1 MKIKHAAALL
11 LLGGISLF
19 SGCNDDLT
27 LVGST
32 IQPQGDRNTVYTDT
46 FRMTASTVKRGS
58 LYAKT
63 TRGLLGEIYDPLYG
77 HLKSDYLCQFYCA
90 ENYRF
95 PHKPHQGEVDS
106 VKLNIRFY
114 FWNGDGQALMR
125 ARAYAVN
132 KPIEKNYYTNLNP
145 ADYCDM
151 QNVFGTQVYTTSGC
165 FSDSV
170 STGRKDQK
178 TNREIKQAR
187 YALKIALPREWGTRF
202 YNETVNNPSSF
213 ATQEAF
219 NRFFPGLYITT
230 DYGSGN
236 ILNVSDTQLYFY
248 YRRPKSSKN
257 DTLVR
262 DSVMFQVTKEVIQHS
277 RFLHTDEEKL
287 LTPNDQY
294 AYVKTP
300 AGIYPRLVIPSRE
313 IAKTIKGRFTNNLM
327 LSLKYDPQ
335 ENWKYAMSPPPY
347 LMLMPEDSL
356 RTFFENRSIEN
367 NATTFLSRDNTRVST
382 QYGYDPATRTY
393 YFSNIINLLN
403 IHIKEK
409 PDEDLRLLIVPVE
422 RDFATTT
429 DRFGNVTGYYTR
441 AIHNYLMLSG
451 VKFPIDQE
459 HMKIVVVSNKYTGK

>member
-1 MKIKHAAALL
+1 MKIKYAVALL

-46 FRMTASTVKRGS
+46 FRMTASTVKRDS

-95 PHKPHQGEVDS
+95 PHKPHMGVIDS
-106 VKLNIRFY
+106 VKLKIHFF
-114 FWNGDGQALMR
+114 FWKGDGHALMR
-125 ARAYAVN
+125 ARVYAVN
-132 KPIEKNYYTNLNP
+132 KPLEKNYYTNLNP

-151 QNVFGTQVYTTSGC
+151 QNALGTRVYTSLGC

-170 STGRKDQK
+170 STGQKDPKTRKD
-178 TNREIKQAR
+178 IKQAR
-187 YALKIALPREWGTRF
+187 YALKIALPKELGTRF

-236 ILNVSDTQLYFY
+236 ILDVSNTQLYLY
-248 YRRPKSSKN
+248 YQRPKSSKN

-277 RFLHTDEEKL
+277 RFQHSDEEKL
-287 LTPNDQY
+287 LIPNDQY
-294 AYVKTP
+294 AYIKTP

-313 IAKTIKGRFTNNLM
+313 IAKTIKGRYTNSLIF
-327 LSLKYDPQ
+327 SLKYEPQ
-335 ENWKYAMSPPPY
+335 ENWKYAMSPPSH

-356 RTFFENRSIEN
+356 RTFFENRNIEN
-367 NATTFLSRDNTRVST
+367 NMTTFLSKDNARISP
-382 QYGYDPATRTY
+382 YGYDATTRTY

-422 RDFATTT
+422 RDFAPTM
-429 DRFGNVTGYYTR
+429 DQYRRNITGYYTK
-441 AIHNYLMLSG
+441 AIHNYLMPSG

-459 HMKIVVVSNKYTGK
+459 HMKIVVLSSKYTGK